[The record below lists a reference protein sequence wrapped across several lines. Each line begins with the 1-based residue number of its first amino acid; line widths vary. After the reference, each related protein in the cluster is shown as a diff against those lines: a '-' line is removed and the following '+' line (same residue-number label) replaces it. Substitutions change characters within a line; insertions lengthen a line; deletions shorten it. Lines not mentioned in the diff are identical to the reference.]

1 MTQST
6 NIQKWLKRIASGS
19 QPTGAPEHGTAFW
32 TVSRKL
38 LLPTLAVLILLSA
51 GLVFNNYYTTVQSYN
66 EQERNNLEQ
75 IQAGVLN
82 EIDGINQVALA
93 LAVETANNPEVQAAF
108 ANGDRERLA
117 EVMLPTFKTVNRE
130 FSVKQFSFQSP
141 PATNF
146 LRLQQLDQFGDDL
159 SSIRKTVVDANTE
172 KKTVQGLEIG
182 RAGLGV
188 RGVVPITYQNKHIGV
203 VDVGIDI
210 GQSLLD
216 TIKQRYKVDAQ
227 FLLDSKAAEK
237 ATFTGFVENVVGP
250 TSGLLLQ
257 ASTLEEPIYA
267 KADAY
272 PQVLAGEAV
281 LSYQDMNNRNY
292 AVLSFPLRDYS
303 NSIIGVLEIIID
315 RTDAVAAQNRNLLI
329 TMLASLLAIIIGSAV
344 VVRSVNAITRPIGL
358 LNETAIAVSNGNL
371 EHEALVQSDDE
382 IGTLTKAFNKMILEL
397 RNSFATLETRVA
409 ERTAKMERRNLDLA
423 LATEI
428 GQSVSQVRE
437 INSMLKDAAEI
448 MRAFFGLYYVQVYL
462 VNPAETEL
470 VLQFGT
476 GTVGEELIK
485 RGHRLPL
492 NDNSI
497 NGRAALTKRSVV
509 IADTAT
515 SATFRP
521 NPLLPNTRSEIAVP
535 LLVGD
540 KLIGVLDVQ
549 SEKAGLLNQD
559 ALLAFEPMSGQMAV
573 AIQNSRLVAETQQ
586 ARAEVESL
594 VRRLTHSNWEEYLDA
609 IHQPEKIGFMFA
621 NDTISP
627 LTDQEQIAEG
637 DTLTAPI
644 TITGETF
651 GSLMVELEQER
662 RNPRTAEL
670 VNAVARQMSQQ
681 IENLR
686 LLDSAERFRFEA
698 EEASRRITH
707 EGWKDYMNTSEG
719 MNYIYDLK
727 EVRLLDQNESQQT
740 DESALRLPIKV
751 RDETV
756 GKLIVQGIQAD
767 DIQSI
772 DLATAVAERLGAHI
786 ESLRLSKQTEQAL
799 ATTQKLAEREQALR
813 QITSAVRGST
823 DPATILRSAA
833 RELGVILGRKTIVR
847 LATTTE
853 EPKPPH
859 LSTTLAEETIIN
871 NGGGSISPVESPN
884 TDGGNQ

>member
-1 MTQST
+1 MIQTNHKST
-6 NIQKWLKRIASGS
+6 EVSA
-19 QPTGAPEHGTAFW
+19 GTAIMPATGQKSFW
-32 TVSRKL
+32 TISRKL
-38 LLPTLAVLILLSA
+38 LFPILAVIILLSTS
-51 GLVFNNYYTTVQSYN
+51 LIFNNYYTTVQRYN
-66 EQERNNLEQ
+66 EQERNSLEQ
-75 IQAGVLN
+75 IQAGILN

-108 ANGDRERLA
+108 ANGDRARLT
-117 EVMLPTFKTVNRE
+117 EIMLPTFKIVNQE
-130 FSVKQFSFQSP
+130 FSVKQFTFQSP

-159 SSIRKTVVDANTE
+159 SAIRKMVVDANAE
-172 KKTVQGLEIG
+172 QKTVQGLEIG
-182 RAGLGV
+182 RAGLGA
-188 RGVVPITYQNKHIGV
+188 RGVVPVIYQNKHIGV

-216 TIKQRYKVDAQ
+216 TIKKRYKVDAQ
-227 FLLDSKAAEK
+227 FLLDSKSAES

-257 ASTLEEPIYA
+257 ASTLAEPIYA
-267 KADAY
+267 KADTY
-272 PQVLAGEAV
+272 PQVLAGETA

-292 AVLSFPLRDYS
+292 AILSFPLKDYS
-303 NSIIGVLEIIID
+303 NSVIGVLEIIVD
-315 RTDAVAAQNRNLLI
+315 RTDAVAAQNRVLVS
-329 TMLASLLAIIIGSAV
+329 TVFASLLAIIIGSILI
-344 VVRSVNAITRPIGL
+344 VRSVNAITRPIGL
-358 LNETAIAVSNGNL
+358 LTESAIAVSNGNL
-371 EHEALVQSDDE
+371 ELEALVQSDDE
-382 IGTLTKAFNKMILEL
+382 IGALTKAFNRMTQQL
-397 RNSFATLETRVA
+397 RDLIGTLEQRVA

-448 MRAFFGLYYVQVYL
+448 MRVFFGLYYVQVYL

-485 RGHRLPL
+485 RRHRLPL
-492 NDNSI
+492 NENSI

-549 SEKAGLLNQD
+549 SEKAGLLNED

-573 AIQNSRLVAETQQ
+573 AIQNSRLITETQQ

-594 VRRLTHSNWEEYLDA
+594 VRRLTQSNWEEYLDA

-627 LTDQEQIAEG
+627 LTDQEQIADE
-637 DTLTAPI
+637 DTLAAPI

-651 GSLMVELEQER
+651 GSLMVELEQEKR
-662 RNPRTAEL
+662 HPRTDEL
-670 VNAVARQMSQQ
+670 VNAVARQVSQQ

-707 EGWKDYMNTSEG
+707 KGWKDYMNTSEG
-719 MNYIYDLK
+719 LNYIYDLK
-727 EVRLLDQNESQQT
+727 EVRLLNQGESQQT

-767 DIQSI
+767 DSQSI

-786 ESLRLSKQTEQAL
+786 EGLRLSKQTEQAL

-833 RELGVILGRKTIVR
+833 RELGAILGRKTIVR

-853 EPKPPH
+853 DPAPPH
-859 LSTTLAEETIIN
+859 LPTNLVEDAIIN
-871 NGGGSISPVESPN
+871 NGGGSISPVASPN
-884 TDGGNQ
+884 ADGGNQ

>member
-1 MTQST
+1 
-6 NIQKWLKRIASGS
+6 
-19 QPTGAPEHGTAFW
+19 
-32 TVSRKL
+32 
-38 LLPTLAVLILLSA
+38 
-51 GLVFNNYYTTVQSYN
+51 
-66 EQERNNLEQ
+66 
-75 IQAGVLN
+75 
-82 EIDGINQVALA
+82 
-93 LAVETANNPEVQAAF
+93 
-108 ANGDRERLA
+108 
-117 EVMLPTFKTVNRE
+117 
-130 FSVKQFSFQSP
+130 
-141 PATNF
+141 
-146 LRLQQLDQFGDDL
+146 
-159 SSIRKTVVDANTE
+159 
-172 KKTVQGLEIG
+172 
-182 RAGLGV
+182 
-188 RGVVPITYQNKHIGV
+188 
-203 VDVGIDI
+203 
-210 GQSLLD
+210 
-216 TIKQRYKVDAQ
+216 
-227 FLLDSKAAEK
+227 
-237 ATFTGFVENVVGP
+237 
-250 TSGLLLQ
+250 
-257 ASTLEEPIYA
+257 
-267 KADAY
+267 
-272 PQVLAGEAV
+272 
-281 LSYQDMNNRNY
+281 
-292 AVLSFPLRDYS
+292 
-303 NSIIGVLEIIID
+303 
-315 RTDAVAAQNRNLLI
+315 
-329 TMLASLLAIIIGSAV
+329 
-344 VVRSVNAITRPIGL
+344 
-358 LNETAIAVSNGNL
+358 
-371 EHEALVQSDDE
+371 
-382 IGTLTKAFNKMILEL
+382 
-397 RNSFATLETRVA
+397 
-409 ERTAKMERRNLDLA
+409 
-423 LATEI
+423 
-428 GQSVSQVRE
+428 
-437 INSMLKDAAEI
+437 
-448 MRAFFGLYYVQVYL
+448 
-462 VNPAETEL
+462 
-470 VLQFGT
+470 
-476 GTVGEELIK
+476 
-485 RGHRLPL
+485 
-492 NDNSI
+492 
-497 NGRAALTKRSVV
+497 VV
-509 IADTAT
+509 IADTAS

-586 ARAEVESL
+586 ARAELESL
-594 VRRLTHSNWEEYLDA
+594 ARRLTHSNWEEYLDA